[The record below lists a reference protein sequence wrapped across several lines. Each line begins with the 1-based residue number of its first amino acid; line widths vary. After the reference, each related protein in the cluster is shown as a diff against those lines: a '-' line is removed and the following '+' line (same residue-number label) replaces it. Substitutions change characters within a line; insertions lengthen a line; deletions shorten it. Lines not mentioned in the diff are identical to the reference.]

1 MSQRSYMI
9 ISMAIEKVLNKTQHL
24 FLIKKNKQTCRKLA
38 VEGNFLNLTRGIYKI
53 YVTNNIIYGERP
65 NPILPPRSA
74 IRQISALTTSVQH
87 CAGGSNLAN
96 RERKAVFTY
105 RPYDHI

>member
-1 MSQRSYMI
+1 MSQRRSYMV

-65 NPILPPRSA
+65 NPILPPRS
-74 IRQISALTTSVQH
+74 S
-87 CAGGSNLAN
+87 GSICQL
-96 RERKAVFTY
+96 RRS
-105 RPYDHI
+105 